1 MEFIVESLDALN
13 KTVPELLKL
22 KQKSNVF
29 AFYGQMGAGKTTLIK
44 AICRKLMVKDE
55 VNSPTFSIVNEYKTE
70 NGESVFHF
78 DFYRI
83 NKIEEAF
90 DIGYENYFYSP
101 SYCFIEWPEKI
112 EQLLPENC
120 VKVFIDI
127 IPDTETRIIRC
138 E

>member
-1 MEFIVESLDALN
+1 MEFIVENLDALE

-29 AFYGQMGAGKTTLIK
+29 AFYGHMGAGKTTLIK
-44 AICRKLMVKDE
+44 AICRGLKVTDE
-55 VNSPTFSIVNEYKTE
+55 VNSPTFSIVNEYNTCC
-70 NGESVFHF
+70 GEAVFHF

-90 DIGYENYFYSP
+90 DIGYENYFYSS
-101 SYCFIEWPEKI
+101 SYCFIEWPDKI

-120 VKVFIDI
+120 VKVFIDT
-127 IPDTETRIIRC
+127 IPDSRTRLIRC

>member
-1 MEFIVESLDALN
+1 MEFIVENLDALE

-44 AICRKLMVKDE
+44 AICRGLKVTDE
-55 VNSPTFSIVNEYKTE
+55 VNSPTFSIVNEYKTYC
-70 NGESVFHF
+70 GEAVFHF

-90 DIGYENYFYSP
+90 DIGYENYFYS
-101 SYCFIEWPEKI
+101 SSHCFIEWPDKI

-127 IPDTETRIIRC
+127 IPDSETRVIRC